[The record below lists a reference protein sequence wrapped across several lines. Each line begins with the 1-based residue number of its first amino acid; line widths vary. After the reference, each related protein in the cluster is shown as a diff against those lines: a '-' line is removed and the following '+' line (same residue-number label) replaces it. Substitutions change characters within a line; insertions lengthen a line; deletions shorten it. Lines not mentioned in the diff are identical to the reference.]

1 MKYFFRSIIII
12 LLIMISFISKS
23 LLELMIS
30 YLLLV
35 VFIGML
41 YKDIFVKSKTKA
53 NIMLSVMILIYLFIG
68 FYSKELYKSVLIIPF
83 QIVVIS
89 QVVVYTIYPYNLNFR
104 YKSLSLEKSNR
115 SELKTIKRINLVIH
129 FIVFIIITALL
140 IIRFFI

>member
-1 MKYFFRSIIII
+1 
-12 LLIMISFISKS
+12 
-23 LLELMIS
+23 MIS